1 MRQLTMLHYHHRH
14 RTIRS
19 LLKYKILLWNN
30 ILCIM
35 YIPSHLFPVLL
46 LRIIKLVVLVV
57 LVEEA

>member
-1 MRQLTMLHYHHRH
+1 MRQLTMLHYHHHHRR

-35 YIPSHLFPVLL
+35 YIPSHLFPALL
-46 LRIIKLVVLVV
+46 LCIIELVV